1 MSSYTI
7 PVNQKSATNITIG
20 GAGGGGIS
28 GGISGPIYT
37 TTGAWSN
44 PSSGTVAIK
53 GDAVF
58 EGNIKWKG
66 RDMQEWFESVEARL
80 GMLQPNPALE
90 AEWDELAEIRRQ
102 YVELE
107 QKLLEKQRVFDIL
120 KKS

>member
-1 MSSYTI
+1 MSIYTL
-7 PVNQKSATNITIG
+7 PVNQNSATSITIG
-20 GAGGGGIS
+20 GAGGGGT
-28 GGISGPIYT
+28 SGPIYT

-44 PSSGTVAIK
+44 TNSGTVAIK

-107 QKLLEKQRVFDIL
+107 QKLLEKQQVFDIL

>member
-7 PVNQKSATNITIG
+7 PVKQTAASSVTIG
-20 GAGGGGIS
+20 GAGGVGTH
-28 GGISGPIYT
+28 GPIYT

-44 PSSGTVAIK
+44 TNSGTVAIK

-58 EGNIKWKG
+58 EGKIKWMD

>member
-1 MSSYTI
+1 MSIYTI

-28 GGISGPIYT
+28 GPIYT

-44 PSSGTVAIK
+44 TNSGTVAIK

>member
-1 MSSYTI
+1 MSRSYTI
-7 PVNQKSATNITIG
+7 PVNQKSIANITIG
-20 GAGGGGIS
+20 VAGG

-37 TTGAWSN
+37 TAGTAWAN
-44 PSSGTVAIK
+44 PSSGTIQIK

-58 EGNIKWKG
+58 EGKIKWMD